1 MALDETSIPA
11 GSPTEPSPEV
21 AMRQLTMGASVS
33 QAISV
38 FARLG
43 VADALTG
50 DISAL

>member
-1 MALDETSIPA
+1 MALDKTSVPA
-11 GSPTEPSPEV
+11 GSSTELPPAV